1 MTIAITESTDLLKNA
16 LVFPIQESEVDLWEM
31 TLKEFAEKSYED
43 VLKDEAL
50 HNDLL
55 NTEESEVWSY
65 FRETF
70 RDNFFDTISFDGKTE
85 GCEAIIDDISDELAM
100 ELTSRLF
107 PSEED
112 LIKEFAQKVFDGLS
126 HEAKMQLVDLSELE
140 QHFIISSAIED
151 AYVKTFK
158 GDQFDEVFICKI
170 SHQEA
175 NKLQGQLHQ
184 YVVDRATKTAKG
196 LREMMSNNPQSDPQR
211 ELEGCL
217 HFLEVSEGFQADFN
231 INPEKMSNSDV
242 IYWDTFRDYF
252 SAAVLELGGQN

>member
-1 MTIAITESTDLLKNA
+1 MTNTITSPQNILL
-16 LVFPIQESEVDLWEM
+16 FPIKESEVDLWEAKI
-31 TLKEFAEKSYED
+31 KEFGQKSLNE

-50 HNDLL
+50 KNDLL

-100 ELTSRLF
+100 DLTTRLF
-107 PSEED
+107 SSEED
-112 LIKEFAQKVFDGLS
+112 QIKVASQKVFDGLS
-126 HEAKMQLVDLSELE
+126 HDEKMDLVDLSEFEL
-140 QHFIISSAIED
+140 HFALSVRIENEYLKSIEGND
-151 AYVKTFK
+151 Y
-158 GDQFDEVFICKI
+158 DEVYVCKI

-196 LREMMSNNPQSDPQR
+196 IREMLSNNRQSDPQR

-252 SAAVLELGGQN
+252 STAISELS

>member
-1 MTIAITESTDLLKNA
+1 MTNTITSPQNILL
-16 LVFPIQESEVDLWEM
+16 FPIKESEVDLWEAKI
-31 TLKEFAEKSYED
+31 KEFGQKSLNE

-50 HNDLL
+50 KNDLL
-55 NTEESEVWSY
+55 KTEESEVWEY
-65 FRETF
+65 FREDLLEKF
-70 RDNFFDTISFDGKTE
+70 LDSLVSSYGKTE
-85 GCEAIIDDISDELAM
+85 DCEAIIDDLADDLAM
-100 ELTSRLF
+100 DLTTRLF
-107 PSEED
+107 SSEED
-112 LIKEFAQKVFDGLS
+112 QIKVASQKVFDGLS
-126 HEAKMQLVDLSELE
+126 HDEKMDLVDLSEFEL
-140 QHFIISSAIED
+140 HFALSVRIENEYLKSIEGND
-151 AYVKTFK
+151 Y
-158 GDQFDEVFICKI
+158 DEVYVCKI

-196 LREMMSNNPQSDPQR
+196 IREMLSNNRQSDPQR

-252 SAAVLELGGQN
+252 STAISELS

>member
-1 MTIAITESTDLLKNA
+1 MTIAITELTDLLKNA

-50 HNDLL
+50 KNDLL

-65 FRETF
+65 FREDF
-70 RDNFFDTISFDGKTE
+70 LDNFLDSLSPDGRTE
-85 GCEAIIDDISDELAM
+85 ECEAIIDEIDDHLAG
-100 ELTSRLF
+100 ELTSRLI
-107 PSEED
+107 PSEAD
-112 LIKEFAQKVFDGLS
+112 LIKVAAQKVFDDLS
-126 HEAKMQLVDLSELE
+126 HDERMDLVDLSELE
-140 QHFIISSAIED
+140 QHFIISSRIED
-151 AYVKTFK
+151 EYVKTIK
-158 GDQFDEVFICKI
+158 GNQFDEVFVCKI

-175 NKLQGQLHQ
+175 NKVQGQLHQ

-196 LREMMSNNPQSDPQR
+196 IREMISNNPQSDPQR

-242 IYWDTFRDYF
+242 LYWDTFRDYF